1 MLQDLRYAARALRR
15 APGWTLAV
23 VATLAFGLGATIAI
37 FTAAYGVLIRPLPY
51 HDPDRLVVLLHDGTH
66 PVSPAD
72 YFDYRRELGTLSTLS
87 AAQFW
92 QASLTGSGQPERLR
106 GLQVSADLFETL
118 GVPALAGRT
127 FEAGED
133 AAGRTGVVILSHAL
147 WTRRFATDPRIVGR
161 TILLDHE
168 PHLVVGVMPAR
179 FQFAPFWATR
189 AELWKPLSL
198 ASRLDDRGGRSL
210 RLFGRL
216 APGATLASA
225 QAEAST
231 VAARLAADHPDTNT
245 RLGISVV
252 PLHEKSVGPV
262 KPLFA
267 ALTSMAGLLLLIACA
282 NVSGLLLA
290 RASARQR
297 EVAVRTALGAGGAR
311 LARHLLAESAILSAA
326 GGAAGLLIAGGALA
340 WLEST
345 LPPGSLPR
353 QHEFE
358 AGTSL
363 FFIALGLTVLTAL
376 LCGLAP
382 LAQLRRLG
390 LAEIL
395 KDSPRAATEGRDRMF
410 ARRALIAAQ
419 MALALA
425 IVAGAALMGRTIL
438 SLRAVDAG
446 FDPEGVLTATVS
458 LSGTPHISP
467 ESRIAFFDRLAAG
480 IERLPGV
487 ASVSAINH
495 LPLAGDLWRLTV
507 EIEGRPAPPPD
518 ERIGAAYRV
527 VRPGY
532 FETMRLRLRSG
543 RDFTDA
549 DRAGAVPVV
558 VVNSA
563 MASRY
568 WPGESPLGR
577 RIRLGDDLLTIVGV
591 AADARQEDWTASPGE
606 EIYLPYA
613 QRAGGMGGASLT
625 WVIRSHGDPAALVP
639 TVQRAVWQMDPS
651 LPVSDMATMKQII
664 GDELWR
670 SRASAALMAAFAT
683 VALAISALGMYG
695 IVVYTVSRR
704 AREIG
709 IRLALGARAA
719 DVVRLAAREALVPA
733 VAGVLLGLPLALLLT
748 RSMAALLYGVPPDD
762 TGTFA
767 LTAAGLTAVALAAS
781 AGPAVRAGRVDPVVS
796 LRSE

>member
-1 MLQDLRYAARALRR
+1 
-15 APGWTLAV
+15 
-23 VATLAFGLGATIAI
+23 
-37 FTAAYGVLIRPLPY
+37 
-51 HDPDRLVVLLHDGTH
+51 
-66 PVSPAD
+66 
-72 YFDYRRELGTLSTLS
+72 
-87 AAQFW
+87 
-92 QASLTGSGQPERLR
+92 
-106 GLQVSADLFETL
+106 
-118 GVPALAGRT
+118 
-127 FEAGED
+127 
-133 AAGRTGVVILSHAL
+133 
-147 WTRRFATDPRIVGR
+147 
-161 TILLDHE
+161 
-168 PHLVVGVMPAR
+168 
-179 FQFAPFWATR
+179 
-189 AELWKPLSL
+189 
-198 ASRLDDRGGRSL
+198 
-210 RLFGRL
+210 
-216 APGATLASA
+216 
-225 QAEAST
+225 
-231 VAARLAADHPDTNT
+231 
-245 RLGISVV
+245 
-252 PLHEKSVGPV
+252 
-262 KPLFA
+262 
-267 ALTSMAGLLLLIACA
+267 
-282 NVSGLLLA
+282 
-290 RASARQR
+290 
-297 EVAVRTALGAGGAR
+297 
-311 LARHLLAESAILSAA
+311 
-326 GGAAGLLIAGGALA
+326 
-340 WLEST
+340 
-345 LPPGSLPR
+345 
-353 QHEFE
+353 
-358 AGTSL
+358 
-363 FFIALGLTVLTAL
+363 
-376 LCGLAP
+376 
-382 LAQLRRLG
+382 
-390 LAEIL
+390 
-395 KDSPRAATEGRDRMF
+395 MF